1 MPGFSSEVF
10 LASGLQKYCF
20 LAPENTVFTPFIR
33 LAISRIKGF
42 QQLSKKKGFI
52 SKIFLDI

>member
-20 LAPENTVFTPFIR
+20 LAPENTVSTLFICI
-33 LAISRIKGF
+33 AIFRIKGI
-42 QQLSKKKGFI
+42 QQLSKKKFHLKNF
-52 SKIFLDI
+52 S